1 MYLHLSTSCLNT
13 EVLVQSVVFLYQV
26 ELKRQCCGTS
36 APEVYEH
43 GGDKGESLWAVGP
56 VPQMFRPKV
65 ESHFAVL
72 LVMGED
78 KS

>member
-1 MYLHLSTSCLNT
+1 M
-13 EVLVQSVVFLYQV
+13 
-26 ELKRQCCGTS
+26 ELKRQYCGTS

-43 GGDKGESLWAVGP
+43 GGDKGESLGAVGP
-56 VPQMFRPKV
+56 VPQIFRPKV